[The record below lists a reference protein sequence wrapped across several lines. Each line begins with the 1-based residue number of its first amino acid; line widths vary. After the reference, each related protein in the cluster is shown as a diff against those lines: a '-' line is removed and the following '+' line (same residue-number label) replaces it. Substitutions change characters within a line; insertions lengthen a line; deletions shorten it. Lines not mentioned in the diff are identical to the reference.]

1 MRDLLEKEIIM
12 KITHKKKLFLILSL
26 ISAITW
32 LTVTP
37 VSIFAETSGSYVH
50 PSLEEPGK
58 SPSSL
63 GMKMKE
69 GSKGKPP
76 KHPDIKKKEGSKYKT
91 GKGYKS
97 GHHSP
102 HGYSHGSKGY
112 PHKPGHGKPS
122 GSYSKHGA
130 KKHGYGGHGYKGG
143 SHGKHSG
150 HGGHHRSH
158 GKTNPFSHILKF
170 SKKLGLNE
178 DQIEKIKEMKFS
190 FAKTNIQL
198 RADHTIAHME
208 LDRLVHSG
216 NVDESQIRSV
226 GEKIVKIKTEKIRT
240 MIEAKI
246 SLLKL
251 LTDDQRKKIST
262 MHSGH

>member
-1 MRDLLEKEIIM
+1 MRDILGKEITM
-12 KITHKKKLFLILSL
+12 KITWSKKLFLIFSF
-26 ISAITW
+26 ISAFAW
-32 LTVTP
+32 LSAAP
-37 VSIFAETSGSYVH
+37 SIVYAETSGSYVH
-50 PSLEEPGK
+50 PSLEDPGK
-58 SPSSL
+58 SSSS
-63 GMKMKE
+63 KMKE
-69 GSKGKPP
+69 GSKSKPP
-76 KHPDIKKKEGSKYKT
+76 EHPDIKKKEGSKYKT

-102 HGYSHGSKGY
+102 HGYSHGAKGY

-122 GSYSKHGA
+122 GSYSKHGSN
-130 KKHGYGGHGYKGG
+130 KHGYSGHGYKGG

-150 HGGHHRSH
+150 HRGHHKSH

-170 SKKLGLNE
+170 SKKLGLDEN
-178 DQIEKIKEMKFS
+178 QVEKIKEMKFS

-208 LDRLVHSG
+208 LDKLVHSG

-246 SLLKL
+246 NLLKL
-251 LTDDQRKKIST
+251 LTDDQRKKISNV
-262 MHSGH
+262 HSGH